1 MTIEEYDEDGDYP
14 DYPSTPDEYR
24 DSFIAQARWVEES
37 LFELSQD
44 LYSQLSQIW
53 NEQEP
58 KTHTQALEDMKR
70 VFQERI
76 SAVGYGDHLA
86 EAAAAADR
94 AWGMSPSG
102 QGESP
107 ATPHT

>member
-1 MTIEEYDEDGDYP
+1 MSAEPHVDEYP
-14 DYPSTPDEYR
+14 DYPHTPDQYR

-53 NEQEP
+53 NEQVP
-58 KTHTQALEDMKR
+58 KTHAQVLEDMKR
-70 VFQERI
+70 VFKERI
-76 SAVGYGDHLA
+76 SSVGFGDHLT

-94 AWGMSPSG
+94 AWGMSTPG
-102 QGESP
+102 QGEP
-107 ATPHT
+107 TATPHT